1 MVKLEYHMLD
11 GKSINETS
19 FDADY
24 KKGNFLA
31 KINNG
36 LENKENTPEGMFR
49 VSDASKGKIILRQ
62 IDCDSVHWKGDFIGR
77 IRGPNK
83 NCQSRCEYFKKC
95 PIRDYVLL
103 LKSGFE

>member
-1 MVKLEYHMLD
+1 MELEYHMLD

-19 FDADY
+19 SDASY
-24 KKGNFLA
+24 KKGDFLA

-36 LENKENTPEGMFR
+36 FKNDSEGMFR
-49 VSDASKGKIILRQ
+49 VSDINKRKIILRQ
-62 IDCDSVHWKGDFIGR
+62 IDCDSVHWKGDSIGR

-83 NCQSRCEYFKKC
+83 NCQSRCEYFRRC
-95 PIRDYVLL
+95 PIRDYILL